1 MKNEQGCKLN
11 KLRKNDNIKIMTGKD
26 KGKTGRILQIDR
38 AKARVYIEGLNTV
51 KKAMKKRKQ
60 DDKGGI
66 TDIEAPVSISNVRI
80 MCKKCGV
87 TRIGFK
93 YNAEQKVRICKKCGE
108 QL

>member
-1 MKNEQGCKLN
+1 MKNEQGCKLK
-11 KLRKNDNIKIMTGKD
+11 KLRKNDNVRIMTGKD

-38 AKARVYIEGLNTV
+38 VKARVYIEGLNTV

-93 YNAEQKVRICKKCGE
+93 YDNDQKVRICKKCGE
-108 QL
+108 QM